1 LNINQLSAIMKIKAL
16 FLSSC
21 LSAACTIAMAQTPDK
36 AIWLVHY
43 NFTHFADTT
52 KGTKP
57 YTEKFTLLLGK
68 DASVY
73 RSLDKQL
80 NEQVMANEIA
90 SQVKA
95 SANPHAVDLTFHSTP
110 QTTTDEYYQYLTDK
124 KLYTEKKII
133 NYYVTEEPI
142 PVINWKISS
151 DTMSF
156 AGQRCQKATAH
167 FKGRD
172 YIAWFSP
179 ELPFRNG
186 PWKLNGLPG
195 LIVEAY
201 DVKKQ
206 VVFSFAGFEDRSQS
220 TDMIAIDPTDI
231 KASVDELERLYQA
244 QLADPKGFSKAMRG
258 SGSTKQKRS
267 TDSPLNSIS
276 AGDIKSITILSGAA
290 KVVVNNPI
298 ELPEVKN

>member
-1 LNINQLSAIMKIKAL
+1 MRLKKSLLLSVAL
-16 FLSSC
+16 II
-21 LSAACTIAMAQTPDK
+21 SAFVNAQTPDK
-36 AIWLVHY
+36 GIWLVHY
-43 NFTHFADTT
+43 NFTHKADTT
-52 KGTKP
+52 NGAKL
-57 YTEKFTLLLGK
+57 YTEKFVLLLGK
-68 DASVY
+68 NASVY

-80 NEQVMANEIA
+80 NEQAVANEVA

-95 SANPHAVDLTFHSTP
+95 SANPHAVDLTLHGTP
-110 QTTTDEYYQYLTDK
+110 ATTTDEYYQYLADK

-133 NYYVTEEPI
+133 NYYVTEEPM
-142 PVINWKISS
+142 PAINWKITG

-201 DVKKQ
+201 DARKE

-220 TDMIAIDPTDI
+220 ADMVSIDPTDI
-231 KASVDELERLYQA
+231 KAGVDELERLHQA
-244 QLADPKGFSKAMRG
+244 QLADPRGFARAMRG
-258 SGSTKQKRS
+258 SGARQKRS

-276 AGDIKSITILSGAA
+276 PADIKSINIVAA
-290 KVVVNNPI
+290 PESKIVINNPI
-298 ELPEVKN
+298 ELPEKK